1 MNGRYL
7 ISAICGGV
15 GAVLSY
21 FIGDFDGWMRLLLV
35 AMVIDYL
42 FGTFAAFKGKSVK
55 SQNGGVSSVVGWVG
69 LIKKLATLLLVG
81 VTYQIEIASG
91 SSGIRNV
98 AVIGFAT
105 NEVLSIIENAA
116 AIGIIIPA
124 GLRDALEIFKNGGG
138 ENDTGRKKSGS

>member
-1 MNGRYL
+1 MNVRYV
-7 ISAICGGV
+7 ISAVCGGV
-15 GAVLSY
+15 GAVVSF

-35 AMVIDYL
+35 AMTIDYL
-42 FGTFAAFKGKSVK
+42 FGTFTAFKGKSGK
-55 SQNGGVSSVVGWVG
+55 SQNGGVSSVAGWFG

-116 AIGIIIPA
+116 TIGIIIPD
-124 GLRDALEIFKNGGG
+124 GLRDALEIFKKGGG
-138 ENDTGRKKSGS
+138 ENDGRRKKGGS

>member
-1 MNGRYL
+1 MNARYL
-7 ISAICGGV
+7 ISVICGGV
-15 GAVLSY
+15 GAVVSF
-21 FIGDFDGWMRLLLV
+21 FIGDFDGWMRCLLI

-42 FGTFAAFKGKSVK
+42 MGTFVAFKGNSLKSP
-55 SQNGGVSSVVGWVG
+55 NGGLSSSAGWFG

-105 NEVLSIIENAA
+105 NEVLSIIENSAA
-116 AIGIIIPA
+116 LGVVIPE
-124 GLRDALEIFKNGGG
+124 GLRDAFEIFKNGGG
-138 ENDTGRKKSGS
+138 KK